1 MKVYM
6 KILGYAGNL
15 SRFLIPF
22 TFFSLLAGI
31 FGVLNLALLKPLL
44 DVLFDQITPDKMEK
58 ILSSNPKWYDLIG
71 WFYQKFALNAI
82 ENGKLAT
89 LKFVVIAVIIASMIN
104 NLSKYF
110 SFRIL
115 ENFKTRMVANL
126 REKVFSHTL
135 HLDLGF
141 FTNERKGELISRIT
155 GDVQEV
161 ENSIANSFSAVIK
174 ETVSLIAFMVAL
186 IAISWE
192 LSLFAFLLI
201 PIISGFLAYIIKK
214 LRTNATDSQQRLSNL
229 VSIMDESFANMRIT
243 KAFSAENFISKKF
256 SEQNEAYRNAVY
268 SYAKK
273 RELASPF
280 SEFSGVTAV
289 AGLLYFGGAMIL
301 NKTGGLEA
309 SQFITFIALFSQITR
324 PAKDISNAFGQAQ
337 RGIIAGNRIL
347 DLIDQPIKVKDGKNE
362 IKFKEHIEFDQVY
375 FSYTDEVQ
383 TLNNISFKIGKGQTV
398 ALVGGSGGGKS
409 TIADLL
415 IRFYDVDQGAIY
427 IDGVN
432 IKETTLDSLRK
443 QMGVVT
449 QEPMLFND
457 TIANNIAFGRD
468 TKQEEIIEAAKIA
481 NAHDFILEQPEGYDT
496 IIGDRGSKLS
506 GGQRQ
511 RLSIAR
517 AVVQNP
523 PILILDEATSA
534 LDTESE
540 KLVQEALS
548 KLMKNRTTLVIAH
561 RLSTINNADRI
572 LVVNK
577 GEIVE
582 SGTHTDLLKNEN
594 GYYKKLVSMQEL

>member
-6 KILGYAGNL
+6 KILGYAGSL
-15 SRFLIPF
+15 AKFLVPF
-22 TFFSLLAGI
+22 TFFSLIAGI

-44 DVLFDQITPDKMEK
+44 DVLFDQITPDKMEQ
-58 ILSSNPKWYDLIG
+58 IIASNPKWYDLIG

-89 LKFVVIAVIIASMIN
+89 LKFVVIAVIIASLVN

-174 ETVSLIAFMVAL
+174 ESISLIAFMVAL

-243 KAFSAENFISKKF
+243 KAFSAESFISKKF
-256 SEQNEAYRNAVY
+256 SEQNEGYRNAVY

-337 RGIIAGNRIL
+337 RGIVAGNRIL
-347 DLIDQPIKVKDGKNE
+347 DLINQPIN
-362 IKFKEHIEFDQVY
+362 IKSGEKELSFSNNIEFDQVF
-375 FSYTDEVQ
+375 FSYTDEIQ
-383 TLNNISFKIGKGQTV
+383 TLSNISFEIKKGQTV

-409 TIADLL
+409 TLADLL
-415 IRFYDVDQGAIY
+415 IRFYDVDDGAIK
-427 IDGVN
+427 IDREN
-432 IKETTLDSLRK
+432 IKNFTLHSLRK

-457 TIANNIAFGRD
+457 TIANNIAFGRK
-468 TKQEEIIEAAKIA
+468 TTQEEIIEAAKIA
-481 NAHDFILEQPEGYDT
+481 NAHDFILEQPEGYQT

-572 LVVNK
+572 LVVNR

-582 SGTHTDLLKNEN
+582 SGTHTALLENEN